1 MTPKTRL
8 SPSAKSASKPAS
20 RMPFSIASR
29 KKMSSWQ
36 SIPSQPHIGPAHL
49 VAGEERRGWPARLDA
64 PDLEKVGAVDDLQ
77 HLGDVLLDDQYR
89 VALGADAAHELEDL
103 RHDDRRQA
111 HRGLVEE
118 DELRPAHQRAGDGA
132 HLLLAARHRAGELVA
147 ALLEAREQAVD
158 VGEAL
163 GEPLARRRDEG
174 AHLEVAFDG
183 QAREQAPALG
193 HMGDA
198 GLDDPV
204 RS

>member
-20 RMPFSIASR
+20 RMPFSTASR

-49 VAGEERRGWPARLDA
+49 VAGEERSGIAARLDLPA
-64 PDLEKVGAVDDLQ
+64 LEEAGAVDDL
-77 HLGDVLLDDQYR
+77 HDLGDVLLDDQPR
-89 VALGADAAHELEDL
+89 VARGADAAPELEDL
-103 RHDDRRQA
+103 RHDDRREA

-147 ALLEAREQAVD
+147 ALLQAREQAVD
-158 VGEAL
+158 IGEAL
-163 GEPLARRRDEG
+163 GEPRPRRRDEG
-174 AHLEVAFDG
+174 AHLEVALDG
-183 QAREQAPALG
+183 QAREQAPAFG

-198 GLDDPV
+198 GLDDLV
-204 RS
+204 